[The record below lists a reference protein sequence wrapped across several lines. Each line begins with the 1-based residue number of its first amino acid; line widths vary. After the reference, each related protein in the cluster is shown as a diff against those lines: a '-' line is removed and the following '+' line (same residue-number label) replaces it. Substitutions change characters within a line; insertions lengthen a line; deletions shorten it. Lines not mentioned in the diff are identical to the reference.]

1 MKHLLLITLLL
12 SLGCSSTQRQNRQL
26 RLSKLHL
33 LKAQALGAHMDPV
46 KTQVKENLTVSGIHD
61 EESKERDVNVNALDS
76 LCRNL
81 VYENDSLKAT
91 LKGSG
96 TNTGFI
102 CDTCYFDLGIQD
114 DGVFYYTYSAKTIKE
129 IQKMVCPD
137 VKKDTVYHQDIEI
150 QGKHFDNPIHI
161 IASSIGGQASLKVDA
176 KSLVIPFVKEDV
188 KVIAT
193 PANIRK
199 WWENW
204 LIYLGILVFGVI
216 VGFILGKVLKF
227 GVNL

>member
-1 MKHLLLITLLL
+1 MKNLLLITLLL

-33 LKAQALGAHMDPV
+33 LKAQALGAKLDSV

-61 EESKERDVNVNALDS
+61 EESKDRDVNVNALDS
-76 LCRNL
+76 LCSRL
-81 VYENDSLKAT
+81 GHVNDSLRLLLNGKGTADT
-91 LKGSG
+91 SFIFHPRGDIILGGSG
-96 TNTGFI
+96 V
-102 CDTCYFDLGIQD
+102 LGKIKKDFQ
-114 DGVFYYTYSAKTIKE
+114 KT
-129 IQKMVCPD
+129 VCPD
-137 VKKDTVYHQDIEI
+137 VKKDTVYEQDII
-150 QGKHFDNPIHI
+150 VDGKHFKNKIHI
-161 IASSIGGQASLKVDA
+161 IASSIGGHASLKVDA
-176 KSLVIPFVKEDV
+176 KPLVIPFVKEDV
-188 KVIAT
+188 KVIAM